1 MGYDV
6 HLDVYDGPFDL
17 LLRLITAEEV
27 DLYEVKLSVIVDGF
41 LAELSRLE
49 HPDLNVATE
58 FLLIAATLVELKC
71 RRLLP
76 GVEDVDLDEEL
87 SLFEARD
94 YLLAR
99 LVENRTFQGAAA
111 ALLATEHLA
120 SRSLPRRAGPDER
133 FTDLEPDLL
142 AGVTPEMLL
151 ARARAALAER
161 PTPSVDLRHVSVDEV
176 SVGAMLDDLLGRLP
190 NMGRTTLRA
199 LTVEMPTTSAVVACF
214 LAILELFKREL
225 VDLFQQATFG
235 ELAIIWTGDADAA
248 AGDEIADVDDYDQT
262 DTDLV
267 HPLGQL

>member
-27 DLYEVKLSVIVDGF
+27 DLYEIKLSVIVDGF
-41 LAELSRLE
+41 LAELARLE

-76 GVEDVDLDEEL
+76 GVEDVDIDEEL

-111 ALLATEHLA
+111 ALLAAEHLA
-120 SRSLPRRAGPDER
+120 SRSLPRLAGPDER
-133 FTDLEPDLL
+133 FSDLEPDLL
-142 AGVTPEMLL
+142 LGVTPEMLL
-151 ARARAALAER
+151 ARARAALSER
-161 PTPSVDLRHVSVDEV
+161 PTPAVDLRHVSVDEV
-176 SVGAMLDDLLGRLP
+176 SVGAMLDDLVGRLP
-190 NMGRTTLRA
+190 SMGRTTLRA
-199 LTVEMPTTSAVVACF
+199 LTLDMPTISAVVACF

-225 VDLFQQATFG
+225 VDLDQLATFG
-235 ELAIIWTGDADAA
+235 ELAVIWTGDADAR
-248 AGDEIADVDDYDQT
+248 DEIADVDDYDQS

-267 HPLGQL
+267 HPLRQR

>member
-1 MGYDV
+1 MAYDV

-17 LLRLITAEEV
+17 LLRLITSEEV
-27 DLYEVKLSVIVDGF
+27 DLYEVQLSVIVDGF
-41 LAELSRLE
+41 LAELKRLE

-111 ALLATEHLA
+111 ALLAAEHLA
-120 SRSLPRRAGPDER
+120 MRALPRRAGPDER
-133 FTDLEPDLL
+133 FAGLEPDLL
-142 AGVTPEMLL
+142 AGVTPEMLRD
-151 ARARAALAER
+151 RARAAFAER
-161 PTPSVDLRHVSVDEV
+161 PTPAVDLHHVSVDEV
-176 SVGAMLDDLLGRLP
+176 SVAAMLDDLLVRLP
-190 NMGRTTLRA
+190 TMGTTTLRT
-199 LTVEMPTTSAVVACF
+199 LTAELPTTPAVVACF

-225 VDLFQQATFG
+225 VDLEQHATFG
-235 ELAIIWTGDADAA
+235 SLEITWTGGTDLR
-248 AGDEIADVDDYDQT
+248 AGTIDVDDYDQS
-262 DTDLV
+262 DTELA
-267 HPLGQL
+267 PPARRR

>member
-27 DLYEVKLSVIVDGF
+27 DLYEVKLSAIVDGF
-41 LAELSRLE
+41 LAELGRLE

-58 FLLIAATLVELKC
+58 FLLIAATLIELKC

-76 GVEDVDLDEEL
+76 GADDVDLDEEL

-111 ALLATEHLA
+111 ALLAAEHLA
-120 SRSLPRRAGPDER
+120 ARALARRAGPDER
-133 FTDLEPDLL
+133 FEGLEPDLL
-142 AGVTPEMLL
+142 AGVTPDMLRD
-151 ARARAALAER
+151 RARAVLAER
-161 PTPSVDLRHVSVDEV
+161 PVPTVDLHHVSVDEV
-176 SVGAMLDDLLGRLP
+176 SVGAMLDDLLARLP
-190 NMGRTTLRA
+190 GMGRTTLRS
-199 LTVEMPTTSAVVACF
+199 LTVEMPTTSSVVACF
-214 LAILELFKREL
+214 LALLELFKREL
-225 VDLFQQATFG
+225 VDLEQHATFG
-235 ELAIIWTGDADAA
+235 ELAIIWTGDEQSR
-248 AGDEIADVDDYDQT
+248 GQVADVDDYDQT

-267 HPLGQL
+267 RPLRQL

>member
-6 HLDVYDGPFDL
+6 HTDVYDGPFDI

-41 LAELSRLE
+41 LAELGRLE

-58 FLLIAATLVELKC
+58 FLLIAATLIELKC

-76 GVEDVDLDEEL
+76 GVEDVDLDEEF

-94 YLLAR
+94 YLLGR
-99 LVENRTFQGAAA
+99 LVENRTFQGAAT
-111 ALLATEHLA
+111 ALLAAEHLA
-120 SRSLPRRAGPDER
+120 ARSLPRRAGPDER
-133 FTDLEPDLL
+133 FAGLEPDLL
-142 AGVTPEMLL
+142 AGVTAEMLL
-151 ARARAALAER
+151 DRARAALAER
-161 PTPSVDLRHVSVDEV
+161 PTPVVDLRHVSVDEV

-190 NMGRTTLRA
+190 NMERTTLRA
-199 LTVEMPTTSAVVACF
+199 LTAEMPTTSSVVACF

-225 VDLFQQATFG
+225 VDLEQHTTFG
-235 ELAIIWTGDADAA
+235 ELEIIWTGDADSR
-248 AGDEIADVDDYDQT
+248 DHIVDVDDYDQT

-267 HPLGQL
+267 RPLRQP

>member
-41 LAELSRLE
+41 LAELARLE

-142 AGVTPEMLL
+142 AGVTPEML
-151 ARARAALAER
+151 ATRARAALAER
-161 PTPSVDLRHVSVDEV
+161 PAPSVDLRHVSVDEV

-190 NMGRTTLRA
+190 SMGRTTLRA

-235 ELAIIWTGDADAA
+235 ELAIIWTGESRDRE
-248 AGDEIADVDDYDQT
+248 EIADVDDYDQS
-262 DTDLV
+262 DTELV
-267 HPLGQL
+267 HPSRQR

>member
-6 HLDVYDGPFDL
+6 HLEIYDGPFDL

-41 LAELSRLE
+41 LAELARFE

-133 FTDLEPDLL
+133 FADLAPDLL

-161 PTPSVDLRHVSVDEV
+161 PTPTVDLRHVSVDEV
-176 SVGAMLDDLLGRLP
+176 SVGAMLEDLLRRLP
-190 NMGRTTLRA
+190 GMGRTTLRA
-199 LTVEMPTTSAVVACF
+199 LTNEMPTTSAVVACF

-235 ELAIIWTGDADAA
+235 ELAIIWTGDP
-248 AGDEIADVDDYDQT
+248 GTREEIADVDDYDQS

-267 HPLGQL
+267 NPLRQR

>member
-41 LAELSRLE
+41 LAELARLE

-142 AGVTPEMLL
+142 AGVT
-151 ARARAALAER
+151 A
-161 PTPSVDLRHVSVDEV
+161 
-176 SVGAMLDDLLGRLP
+176 
-190 NMGRTTLRA
+190 
-199 LTVEMPTTSAVVACF
+199 
-214 LAILELFKREL
+214 
-225 VDLFQQATFG
+225 
-235 ELAIIWTGDADAA
+235 GDARSP
-248 AGDEIADVDDYDQT
+248 GPER
-262 DTDLV
+262 
-267 HPLGQL
+267 HSPSGRRPLSTCGT